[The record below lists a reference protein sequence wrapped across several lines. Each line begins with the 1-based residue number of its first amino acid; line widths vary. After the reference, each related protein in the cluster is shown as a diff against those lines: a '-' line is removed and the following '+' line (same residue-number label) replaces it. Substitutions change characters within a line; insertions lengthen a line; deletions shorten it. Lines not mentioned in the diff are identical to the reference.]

1 MRVRRDSRL
10 QDDELTLASEAT
22 CATIGLRSLLL
33 VPSALLPVIALAAEL
48 PDLLR
53 LRRTLL
59 LCMAG
64 GRLQRAALK
73 DRLQARDEPVVDRL
87 VGLPL
92 DLAD

>member
-1 MRVRRDSRL
+1 MRVRRDGRL
-10 QDDELTLASEAT
+10 HDDELTLASQAT
-22 CATIGLRSLLL
+22 CATIGQRSLLL
-33 VPSALLPVIALAAEL
+33 VPSALLPMIAFAVEL

-59 LCMAG
+59 LCLACG
-64 GRLQRAALK
+64 HLQRAALK
-73 DRLQARDEPVVDRL
+73 DRLQARYEPVVDRL